1 MALRVVKLV
10 QYGLQTDVDVVAARR
25 GVTAWAQEVG
35 FSVLDRTKVV
45 TAASELARN
54 TVVYGRGGVMSL
66 EIVRDGFRDGL
77 RLSFTDKGPGIP
89 DIPLALQDG
98 FSTGGS
104 LGLGL
109 PGARRLVNEFEL
121 ESTVGVGTCVTIVRW
136 KP

>member
-1 MALRVVKLV
+1 MALRVVRAV
-10 QYGLQTDVDVVAARR
+10 QYGLRTDVDVVAARR
-25 GVTAWAQEVG
+25 GVTAWAQEMG
-35 FSVLDRTKVV
+35 FSTLDRTKVV

-66 EIVRDGFRDGL
+66 EIVRDGVRDGL
-77 RLSFTDKGPGIP
+77 RVSFTDQGPGIP
-89 DIPLALQDG
+89 DIALALQDG

-109 PGARRLVNEFEL
+109 PGARRLVSEFEL

>member
-1 MALRVVKLV
+1 VALRVVRV
-10 QYGLQTDVDVVAARR
+10 VRYGLRTDVDVVAARR
-25 GVTAWAQEVG
+25 GVTAWAQEMG
-35 FSVLDRTKVV
+35 FSTLDRTKVV

-66 EIVRDGFRDGL
+66 EIVRDGVRDGL
-77 RLSFTDKGPGIP
+77 RVSFTDQGPGIP
-89 DIPLALQDG
+89 DIALALQDG

-109 PGARRLVNEFEL
+109 PGARRLVSEFEL

>member
-1 MALRVVKLV
+1 MALRVLKLTRF
-10 QYGLQTDVDVVAARR
+10 GLQTDIDVLAARR
-25 GVTAWAQEVG
+25 SVGAFAQELG
-35 FSVLDRTKVV
+35 LSLLDRTKVV

-54 TVVYGRGGVMSL
+54 TVVYGGGGVMSI

-77 RLSFTDKGPGIP
+77 RLSFTDTGPGIP
-89 DIPLALQDG
+89 DIALALQDG
-98 FSTGGS
+98 YSTGGS

-121 ESTVGVGTCVTIVRW
+121 ASTVGVGTCVTIVRW